1 MAQEPRIWFS
11 VTSATT
17 GNGFGRPQKSL
28 YFDST
33 GLIGSQH
40 IAGAPNRKI
49 RLSFRSPTQNAEY
62 PLSFQVD
69 TSIFQ
74 GPVDLLLHLVKKH
87 EVEVTEIALADVTE
101 KYLQH
106 MDVLKEISINL
117 VGDFVDVASQLIEIK
132 ARATLP
138 RNEHEPED
146 DDLYGVDPRENLVQ
160 RLLLYKRFRNAN
172 DALVGHRSQWRTR
185 FARIANDAPV
195 DDFSPADQ
203 PIQEIE
209 LWDLVSAFGRVL
221 RNNRPVVEANVF
233 YDETPIHV
241 YMKRIHQKIVDSG
254 KVSFSQLF
262 EPAMHKSAMVGIF
275 LALLELSRY
284 HNVNARQS
292 DLHSEILIE
301 AADGFTDDLDVSNI
315 DEYDPHKKK
324 LGAGDPGSMVE

>member
-1 MAQEPRIWFS
+1 M
-11 VTSATT
+11 
-17 GNGFGRPQKSL
+17 
-28 YFDST
+28 
-33 GLIGSQH
+33 
-40 IAGAPNRKI
+40 
-49 RLSFRSPTQNAEY
+49 
-62 PLSFQVD
+62 SFQVD

-74 GPVDLLLHLVKKH
+74 GPIDLLLHLVKKH
-87 EVEVTEIALADVTE
+87 EVEVTEIALADVTG
-101 KYLQH
+101 KYLEH
-106 MDVLKEISINL
+106 IDVLKEISINL

-138 RNEHEPED
+138 RNEHEPDED
-146 DDLYGVDPRENLVQ
+146 ELYGVDPRENLVQ

-172 DALVGHRSQWRTR
+172 DAMVGHRSQWRTR
-185 FARIANDAPV
+185 FARIANDTPV
-195 DDFSPADQ
+195 DTLSPADQ

-221 RNNRPVVEANVF
+221 RNNRPVVEANIF

-275 LALLELSRY
+275 LALLELSRH

-292 DLHSEILIE
+292 ELHSEILIE
-301 AADGFTDDLDVSNI
+301 PADGFVNDLDVSNI
-315 DEYDPHKKK
+315 DDYNPHAK
-324 LGAGDPGSMVE
+324 AQEAEDQGSATG